1 MPLDRRP
8 RWVWV
13 RYPFGARYTS
23 MRKGL
28 RVGRGDS
35 GCHGVG
41 DVLEEVLDCWERQ
54 VGRVAKDSVAGLR
67 QANQSSGGGRKLAGE
82 ILDDRYRA
90 DRIVFPRQ
98 DENRAF
104 DFRQHAPRVET
115 GRFGPEVGQVD
126 LGGMNRS
133 GHPLPGLLYGA
144 GLAAIQPVAGPIE
157 LFRRLFGE

>member
-35 GCHGVG
+35 GCHAVG

-54 VGRVAKDSVAGLR
+54 VGPGAKDSVAGLPQEN
-67 QANQSSGGGRKLAGE
+67 QARGGGKKAAG
-82 ILDDRYRA
+82 DDP
-90 DRIVFPRQ
+90 DHT
-98 DENRAF
+98 NRAERARF
-104 DFRQHAPRVET
+104 PLRDKQPAFVRPQPTPPAQT
-115 GRFGPEVGQVD
+115 GTLGPVV
-126 LGGMNRS
+126 
-133 GHPLPGLLYGA
+133 
-144 GLAAIQPVAGPIE
+144 
-157 LFRRLFGE
+157 

>member
-35 GCHGVG
+35 GCHAVG

-54 VGRVAKDSVAGLR
+54 VGPVAKDSVAGLR
-67 QANQSSGGGRKLAGE
+67 QAHQSSGGGRELAGRS
-82 ILDDRYRA
+82 LA
-90 DRIVFPRQ
+90 DRNTADRGFFSPHGK
-98 DENRAF
+98 D
-104 DFRQHAPRVET
+104 
-115 GRFGPEVGQVD
+115 
-126 LGGMNRS
+126 
-133 GHPLPGLLYGA
+133 
-144 GLAAIQPVAGPIE
+144 
-157 LFRRLFGE
+157 